1 MLPGV
6 MAAMGAPS
14 LAGAQPRR
22 AQPARQTP
30 PAATPAAAAQPAAQ
44 EALVDPTLADARRA
58 YTEGTEHFNAGR
70 YAEALASF
78 ERAFAMRSNPV
89 VLKPIAECHER
100 LGNVP
105 QAIAALERYL
115 RELPTA
121 PDHAQL
127 EARLATLQQRPA
139 RVSVTS
145 TPDGAQITV
154 DGEGR
159 PQRTPS
165 AVDVA
170 PGHHRIS
177 ATLTG
182 YRATEREIDT
192 APGAPASVDVTLER
206 EAGGA
211 SAVTPP
217 VTTPGRRVSPAVWV
231 ATAVAGAA
239 AVAGT
244 VFGVMALSDANDYE
258 ATPSQE
264 TLDRGQRNALLSDVG
279 FGVSILSAG
288 VAVVVYFAGR
298 GGDSTPPAQATSG
311 PRVQLA
317 GNGVR
322 VTF

>member
-14 LAGAQPRR
+14 TAGAQPRR
-22 AQPARQTP
+22 APPTARQPA
-30 PAATPAAAAQPAAQ
+30 AATPAAAATQ
-44 EALVDPTLADARRA
+44 EAPVDPTLADARRA

-139 RVSVTS
+139 RVTVTS
-145 TPDGAQITV
+145 APEGAQITV
-154 DGEGR
+154 DGEAR

-170 PGHHRIS
+170 PGRHRIS
-177 ATLTG
+177 ATLSG
-182 YRATEREIDT
+182 YRATERELET
-192 APGAPASVDVTLER
+192 SPGAPAAVDVALER
-206 EAGGA
+206 EAGGGA
-211 SAVTPP
+211 SVSVTPP
-217 VTTPGRRVSPAVWV
+217 VTARGRRVSPAVWV

-298 GGDSTPPAQATSG
+298 GGESTPPAQATG
-311 PRVQLA
+311 GARVQLA